1 MTAASASEPWSQ
13 ALRVASLPTRKPTRF
28 AIRPAPAMLREIA
41 AALDLTSLS
50 KLSFSGE
57 IRPLG
62 PDDWELAGRLG
73 ATVVQPCVVTLAPV
87 TTRIDEDVRRE
98 FRRDL
103 PQFEAGS
110 EVEMPADDTLE
121 ELGDSIDPGRV
132 MVEALA
138 LALPLFP
145 RAPGA
150 ELERA
155 SFTEPGKQPLSDDD
169 VKPFAALQELRD
181 KLSGDKD

>member
-13 ALRVASLPTRKPTRF
+13 ALRVASLSARKPTRF
-28 AIRPAPAMLREIA
+28 SIRPGPALLGEIA
-41 AALDLTSLS
+41 AALDLQSLS

-62 PDDWELAGRLG
+62 PDGWELVGRLG

-87 TTRIDEDVRRE
+87 TTRIDEDLRRE

-110 EVEMPADDTLE
+110 EVEMPADDTIE
-121 ELGDSIDPGRV
+121 ELGDSIDPGQV

-155 SFTEPGKQPLSDDD
+155 SFTEPGKAALEDED
-169 VKPFAALQELRD
+169 VKPFAGLKSLRD
-181 KLSGDKD
+181 KLAGQDD

>member
-1 MTAASASEPWSQ
+1 MSAASASEPWSQ
-13 ALRVASLPTRKPTRF
+13 PLRVASLPSRKPTRF
-28 AIRPAPAMLREIA
+28 SIRPDPELRREIA
-41 AALDLTSLS
+41 AALDLQSLS

-62 PDDWELAGRLG
+62 PEDWELVGRLG

-87 TTRIDEDVRRE
+87 TTRIDEDLRRE
-98 FRRDL
+98 YRRDL
-103 PQFEAGS
+103 PRFEAGS
-110 EVEMPADDTLE
+110 EVEMPADDSVE
-121 ELGDSIDPGRV
+121 DLGDSIDPGRV

-150 ELERA
+150 ALER
-155 SFTEPGKQPLSDDD
+155 SRFGEPGKPPLDDD
-169 VKPFAALQELRD
+169 EAKPFAGLKSLRD
-181 KLSGDKD
+181 RLAGPDD